1 MTVQKYRIQGIDC
14 AACAKELEEEIGKL
28 EGVSACT
35 LQFGVISRLQYEV
48 HDKLADQTE
57 EKMRKIIEDDQ
68 DHPIIEKDE
77 VETVHCD
84 YTIDG
89 IDCAACAAELEEEIG
104 KLDGVSSCK
113 LTFGIHSRLSYDV
126 EKAKDEP
133 VEKQMRKIVEDD
145 QDHPVIIRL
154 ASAKTKRYDYR
165 IGGIDCADCA
175 QKLCDLTGK
184 IDGVISSEVDFMNE
198 KLSFTCYAKDRT
210 RIEKEMTEMISREE
224 PEVVVS
230 VYQQATKQTEQEEN
244 HSLMIGRLIV
254 GAGLFAVAMFL
265 QGMPSVL
272 CALVS
277 YIILGY
283 DVLIKAVRNMARG
296 NWFDEHFLMGLAT
309 VAAIWLQDYKEAAGV
324 MLFYQVGEFFQE
336 LAVARSRK
344 SIGELM
350 DIRPDFAN
358 VFREDTFIKVDP
370 EEVAVGEVIQVKPGE
385 RIPLDGVIVKGASSL
400 DTSSLTGESRPVDV
414 DQGDTVISGSINQT
428 GLLEICVTSEYG
440 DSTVARI
447 LKLVEN
453 NDTNKAKHER
463 FITKFSHYY
472 TPIVVISAVV
482 LCIIVSFVTG
492 NMHEGVYRACTF
504 LVISCPCALVISIPL
519 SFFAGIG
526 GLSSRGILVKG
537 ANVIDTLAKTDQI
550 VFDKTGTLTS
560 GIFAVETTV
569 GSDDPKQLIEDGA
582 IAEAHSNHP
591 IAAGIRNAYGKDVD
605 VSLIQEIREIP
616 GRGIEAVTSKGTI
629 LAGNAK
635 LMEENGISCIQPDT
649 VGTYV
654 HVAKDG
660 VYEGCIVLAD
670 QLKEDAVRT
679 IASLHEQGRKCAIV
693 SGDAQS
699 VTTEIG
705 NRLHVDGAYGSCMP
719 EDKVAI
725 LQKLKENGSVTAF
738 VGDGVNDAPVLA
750 SADVSFAMGGA
761 GSDAAIETADVVL
774 MDDRPFAVCT
784 AIDAAKRILRVANQ
798 NIVFAIG
805 IKILTLILGAFGI
818 AGMWMAIFADTGVA
832 MLCVLNSM
840 RLLHLA
846 RK

>member
-230 VYQQATKQTEQEEN
+230 VYQQNIKEEVREES
-244 HSLMIGRLIV
+244 HTTMIVRLVAGAVLFVV
-254 GAGLFAVAMFL
+254 GMLL
-265 QGMPSVL
+265 EGMPSTI
-272 CALVS
+272 CAIAS

-283 DVLIKAVRNMARG
+283 DVLIRAVRNILRG
-296 NWFDEHFLMGLAT
+296 NWFDEHFLMGIAT
-309 VAAIWLQDYKEAAGV
+309 LAAIWLRDYKEAAGV
-324 MLFYQVGEFFQE
+324 MLFYQ
-336 LAVARSRK
+336 
-344 SIGELM
+344 IGELM
-350 DIRPDFAN
+350 DIRPDSAS
-358 VFREDTFIKVDP
+358 VYRDGTLEKVDP
-370 EEVAVGEVIQVKPGE
+370 EEVVVGEIIQVKPGE
-385 RIPLDGVIVKGASSL
+385 RIPLDGTVVKGASSL

-414 DQGDTVISGSINQT
+414 DEGDEVISGSINQT

-447 LKLVEN
+447 LNLVEN
-453 NDTNKAKHER
+453 NDTNKAEHEK

-616 GRGIEAVTSKGTI
+616 GRGIRAVTEKGII

>member
-230 VYQQATKQTEQEEN
+230 VYQQNIKEEVREES
-244 HSLMIGRLIV
+244 HTTMIVRLVAGAVLFVV
-254 GAGLFAVAMFL
+254 GMLL
-265 QGMPSVL
+265 EGMPSTI
-272 CALVS
+272 CAIAS

-283 DVLIKAVRNMARG
+283 DVLIRAVRNILRG
-296 NWFDEHFLMGLAT
+296 NWFDEHFLMGIAT
-309 VAAIWLQDYKEAAGV
+309 LAAIWLRDYKEAAGV
-324 MLFYQVGEFFQE
+324 MLFYQIGEFFQE

-350 DIRPDFAN
+350 DIRPDSAS
-358 VFREDTFIKVDP
+358 VYRDGTFEKVDP
-370 EEVAVGEVIQVKPGE
+370 EEVAVGEIIQVKPGE
-385 RIPLDGVIVKGASSL
+385 RIPLDGTVVKGASSL

-414 DQGDTVISGSINQT
+414 DEGDEVISGSINQT

-440 DSTVARI
+440 P
-447 LKLVEN
+447 VE
-453 NDTNKAKHER
+453 
-463 FITKFSHYY
+463 
-472 TPIVVISAVV
+472 
-482 LCIIVSFVTG
+482 
-492 NMHEGVYRACTF
+492 RA
-504 LVISCPCALVISIPL
+504 
-519 SFFAGIG
+519 
-526 GLSSRGILVKG
+526 
-537 ANVIDTLAKTDQI
+537 
-550 VFDKTGTLTS
+550 
-560 GIFAVETTV
+560 
-569 GSDDPKQLIEDGA
+569 
-582 IAEAHSNHP
+582 
-591 IAAGIRNAYGKDVD
+591 
-605 VSLIQEIREIP
+605 
-616 GRGIEAVTSKGTI
+616 
-629 LAGNAK
+629 
-635 LMEENGISCIQPDT
+635 
-649 VGTYV
+649 
-654 HVAKDG
+654 
-660 VYEGCIVLAD
+660 
-670 QLKEDAVRT
+670 
-679 IASLHEQGRKCAIV
+679 
-693 SGDAQS
+693 
-699 VTTEIG
+699 
-705 NRLHVDGAYGSCMP
+705 
-719 EDKVAI
+719 
-725 LQKLKENGSVTAF
+725 
-738 VGDGVNDAPVLA
+738 
-750 SADVSFAMGGA
+750 
-761 GSDAAIETADVVL
+761 
-774 MDDRPFAVCT
+774 
-784 AIDAAKRILRVANQ
+784 
-798 NIVFAIG
+798 
-805 IKILTLILGAFGI
+805 
-818 AGMWMAIFADTGVA
+818 
-832 MLCVLNSM
+832 
-840 RLLHLA
+840 
-846 RK
+846 